1 MTCDTDY
8 VMLAMFVKKT
18 LGEDILKVYKICILT
33 FFMLF
38 ITACVA
44 PPKTESMGEYIDSSA
59 ITTKVKARFV
69 DTMGSTAFQIQVK
82 TFKDVVQLSGFV
94 NSESVKRR
102 ASVIAANTSGVRQV
116 RNDLIVK

>member
-1 MTCDTDY
+1 MKAY
-8 VMLAMFVKKT
+8 R
-18 LGEDILKVYKICILT
+18 ICILT
-33 FFMLF
+33 CFMLC

-69 DTMGSTAFQIQVK
+69 DAMGSSAFQIQVK

-94 NSESVKRR
+94 NSDAIKRR